1 MLDWTKTLSDAAV
14 APQALSSEATGI
26 LIGTRI
32 ATNFG
37 WRNVEALCLGD
48 MVLTFD
54 HGFRSIV
61 GLRRVVLWDGRGT
74 CPEFL
79 LPLKIK
85 RGLLEN
91 AQPKHV
97 LPMQGVMVESDA
109 AEDYRGDPFA
119 VLMPSAI
126 ERYGLAEKVHQ
137 SEPLEVVLLEFDEEE
152 VIYGECGLH
161 YFIPKPEDI
170 LCEDVP
176 QNGSYKI
183 LNDEET
189 LEVLDELYTVFL
201 NI

>member
-109 AEDYRGDPFA
+109 AEDYRGMGP
-119 VLMPSAI
+119 VLVGASRLAAANSLRWEVGTIFGLDDRSADYVF
-126 ERYGLAEKVHQ
+126 RL
-137 SEPLEVVLLEFDEEE
+137 LLEYEF
-152 VIYGECGLH
+152 Y
-161 YFIPKPEDI
+161 
-170 LCEDVP
+170 
-176 QNGSYKI
+176 
-183 LNDEET
+183 
-189 LEVLDELYTVFL
+189 
-201 NI
+201 